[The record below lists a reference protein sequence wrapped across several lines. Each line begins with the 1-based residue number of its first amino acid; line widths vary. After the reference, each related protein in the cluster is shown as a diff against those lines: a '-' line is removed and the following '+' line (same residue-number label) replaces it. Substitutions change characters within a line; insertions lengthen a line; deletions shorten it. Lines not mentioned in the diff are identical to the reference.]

1 MIKEVLQDPAILA
14 ENVYN
19 IDEIRVMLFMLGS
32 IKVLVSK
39 YNKRDYKGARVKRI
53 SVTIIEYISS
63 DSKYLNPIII

>member
-1 MIKEVLQDPAILA
+1 VIKEVLQDPAILA